1 MPSTVFPTAKQ
12 GVAAV
17 ASLPS
22 ITQETTTMSSESKH
36 LGFSF
41 VMLIVVAAIIY
52 GAYAYF
58 QHLGA

>member
-1 MPSTVFPTAKQ
+1 
-12 GVAAV
+12 
-17 ASLPS
+17 
-22 ITQETTTMSSESKH
+22 MSSESKH